1 MHMLLLNFDL
11 ISVPLNIIS
20 PLIAFISSYAIV
32 RYQITNLRTD
42 IKDLKTANS
51 AIHKE
56 MDSLNDLRQDDKD
69 TYFKIR
75 EKDQKAID
83 QKFTDVEYK
92 RELLK
97 DVLTSKIHEIDKKV
111 SEMHAIIVHKK

>member
-1 MHMLLLNFDL
+1 MLLLNFDL
-11 ISVPLNIIS
+11 TSVPLNVIS
-20 PLIAFISSYAIV
+20 PLIAFVSSYAIV

-56 MDSLNDLRQDDKD
+56 MDSLDDLRQEDKD
-69 TYFKIR
+69 TYFKVR
-75 EKDQKAID
+75 ERDQKAIE
-83 QKFTDVEYK
+83 QRFQDVDYK

-97 DVLTSKIHEIDKKV
+97 DILTSKIHDIDKKL
-111 SEMHAIIVHKK
+111 SEIHAVIVHKK